1 VTITYRPIERWPRD
15 FTRGRRRSP
24 FKAAFHSTF
33 RLLERELAHAGAKSA
48 VVQLALDQ
56 SQFRISDGKPYAN
69 ATPSHPGVIVS
80 FNKGKLP
87 LAFPCDR
94 YLTWVENLRAI
105 ALALDAL
112 RRVDRYGVTQHAEQ
126 YRGWN
131 ALPPATPIITPP
143 TMTVEDAAR
152 FVGNEG
158 GPVPWGDVMRSP
170 DTFKASKRRASLKYH
185 PDQNNGTERHE
196 WHTLQAAVNV
206 LEKHHAGA
214 L

>member
-131 ALPPATPIITPP
+131 ALPPAALVTPVK
-143 TMTVEDAAR
+143 MTVEQAAR
-152 FVGNEG
+152 FVTRMSDSAGDNE
-158 GPVPWGDVMRSP
+158 PIKSL
-170 DTFKASKRRASLKYH
+170 DTFKARYRSAALKLH
-185 PDQNNGTERHE
+185 PDYNNGEPRPE
-196 WHTLQAAVNV
+196 WNALQEAKAV
-206 LEKHHAGA
+206 LDQHHG